1 MKNGVKYKKNLKI
14 NVNSIL
20 MICFLVV
27 LFFFLFVCWI
37 FLCRLIWYDFLFCFK
52 VLYDFNFFVEKI
64 GVLFDDE
71 VLFIWRKDE
80 VLLLIGFCVLFFV
93 FEIKIWII

>member
-27 LFFFLFVCWI
+27 LFFFYLFVEFFCVDLFDMIFYFVLKFYMILI
-37 FLCRLIWYDFLFCFK
+37 FL
-52 VLYDFNFFVEKI
+52 
-64 GVLFDDE
+64 
-71 VLFIWRKDE
+71 WRKLE
-80 VLLLIGFCVLFFV
+80 FYLMMKYCLFEEKMKFYC
-93 FEIKIWII
+93 